1 MNKNQSFIFVT
12 FATIYIALTLL
23 DGYPFNWFLKIIPML
38 ILIIV
43 TAQQLETTADKIF
56 LAGLV
61 CSSAGDFL
69 LTYEPSSWF
78 IFGLAAFLVAHIF
91 YIISLLP
98 FEKKKLPYVAGYMIL
113 GVVMFSIIAPDLG
126 DLFAPV
132 FAYMS
137 VLLLMAILTLLSKKS
152 NKWLMLGGI
161 CFAISD
167 SLLGINKFTASIP
180 FASLLIMATYYLA
193 QYSLV
198 RGMFNDRVVR

>member
-12 FATIYIALTLL
+12 FATIYIVLTLL
-23 DGYPFNWFLKIIPML
+23 DGYPFNWLLKLIPML

-43 TAQQLETTADKIF
+43 TVRQLETTSDKIF
-56 LAGLV
+56 LTGLA
-61 CSSAGDFL
+61 CSSLGDFFL
-69 LTYEPSSWF
+69 AYEPTHWF

-91 YIISLLP
+91 YIVSLFPL
-98 FEKKKLPYVAGYMIL
+98 EKKKLIFVAIYIAFGA
-113 GVVMFSIIAPDLG
+113 VMFSIIEPGLG

-132 FAYMS
+132 FAYMT

-152 NKWLMLGGI
+152 NKWLMIGGV

-167 SLLGINKFTASIP
+167 SLLGLNKFTTTIP
-180 FASLLIMATYYLA
+180 FASIFIMTTYYLA

-198 RGMFNDRVVR
+198 RGIFNDRRDK